1 ISTVRSNWGA
11 VQNRFDAVVANL
23 QNYVQNLTAA
33 NSRIMDVDF
42 ASETA
47 NLTKNQILQQA
58 GTSILKQAN
67 SMPQSA
73 LTLLQ

>member
-1 ISTVRSNWGA
+1 M
-11 VQNRFDAVVANL
+11 QNRFDAVVANL

-33 NSRIMDVDF
+33 NSRILDVDF

-58 GTSILKQAN
+58 GASILKQAN
-67 SMPQSA
+67 TLPQAA